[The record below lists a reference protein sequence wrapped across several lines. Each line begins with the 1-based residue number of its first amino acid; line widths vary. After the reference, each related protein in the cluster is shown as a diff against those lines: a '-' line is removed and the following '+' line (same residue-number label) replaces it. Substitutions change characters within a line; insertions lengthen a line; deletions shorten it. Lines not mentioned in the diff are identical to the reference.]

1 MQNFKKKKIL
11 TQDLDNVVK
20 GLLAEAGK
28 SNEFIRNAAEE
39 ALTAMSENV
48 TPQRAMI
55 ALVQEG
61 ARYKR
66 FLQLF
71 WANLPFKFIYF
82 ICSVTFINI
91 KYFLFVVIR
100 M

>member
-1 MQNFKKKKIL
+1 M
-11 TQDLDNVVK
+11 VK

-39 ALTAMSENV
+39 ALMAMAENV

-61 ARYKR
+61 ARY
-66 FLQLF
+66 
-71 WANLPFKFIYF
+71 
-82 ICSVTFINI
+82 
-91 KYFLFVVIR
+91 
-100 M
+100 